1 MDGTVSPRVARLRAS
16 ARDPGVCQV
25 EVEGVGRF
33 RIDARTV
40 GALGLAEGQRIAPD
54 AVARLAGAAER
65 QRARTVALGLL
76 QRRLRS
82 RTELETALRRRGV
95 PREEALAVIGEL
107 VRSGWIDDARFAR
120 AWIADRL
127 ALRPSGARRLRAEL
141 AARGVAPAVI
151 AEALGAQLLPEQEEA
166 LALRQAGDRLR
177 RLQGLTPQVARRR
190 LVGWLQRRGY
200 SAGTIART
208 LQKVGPLSA
217 GSPDD
222 DPSD

>member
-1 MDGTVSPRVARLRAS
+1 MSPRVARVRVS

-33 RIDARTV
+33 RIDARTAA
-40 GALGLAEGQRIAPD
+40 ALGLAEGQHIAPD
-54 AVARLAGAAER
+54 AVTRLAGAAER

-82 RTELETALRRRGV
+82 RAELETALRRRGV
-95 PREEALAVIGEL
+95 PRQEALAVIGEL
-107 VRSGWIDDARFAR
+107 ARSGWIDDARFAR

-151 AEALGAQLLPEQEEA
+151 AEALGAQLIPEQEEA

-177 RLQGLTPQVARRR
+177 RLQGFPQNVARRR

-200 SAGTIART
+200 SAATIART
-208 LQKVGPLSA
+208 LRKVEPSSV
-217 GSPDD
+217 GSLDD
-222 DPSD
+222 DPPD